1 MAIAQ
6 ANISQYRAGYSP
18 SWNRSRNQFVFVH
31 GFASCIHFN
40 AAVSRSYCM
49 GLSYCMPRRFRIA
62 SELKA
67 SRQSS
72 RKSHKEDVGGGRAT
86 PTGARQWRPR
96 RREKEPGATCNMKN
110 AVSSKLVSI
119 VLKISTCNM
128 LIFLVAFDN
137 SILLKIHMHMSVL
150 SLFSN

>member
-1 MAIAQ
+1 MGLSPVF
-6 ANISQYRAGYSP
+6 ISTP
-18 SWNRSRNQFVFVH
+18 
-31 GFASCIHFN
+31 
-40 AAVSRSYCM
+40 AVSRSYCM

-96 RREKEPGATCNMKN
+96 RREKEPGAACNMKK
-110 AVSSKLVSI
+110 AVSSHL
-119 VLKISTCNM
+119 L
-128 LIFLVAFDN
+128 FLVDIF
-137 SILLKIHMHMSVL
+137 SCIWQFILLKIHMHECILFILKLITPFILFLL
-150 SLFSN
+150 SLLIFYLYFIIYFI